1 MPSDEGVGELEQ
13 LKTQV
18 AQNTLDIGELKRN
31 YSALKETTD
40 DLRQEIEDISAN
52 YLKLENTI
60 FRESKETRDT
70 MRGLIDKQS
79 DLINSVLGF
88 RESAAVRENDISKLR
103 IETRRDIVFKI
114 IGYVSTATV
123 AGGVLYELIVK

>member
-1 MPSDEGVGELEQ
+1 MSELEQ
-13 LKTQV
+13 LRQQV

-31 YSALKETTD
+31 YDSLKDDQD
-40 DLRQEIEDISAN
+40 DLRKDFADISAN

-60 FRESKETRDT
+60 FRENKETRET
-70 MRGLIDKQS
+70 MRGLLDKQS

-88 RESAAVRENDISKLR
+88 KESAAVRESDINRLK
-103 IETRRDIVFKI
+103 IESRRDIVFKV

-123 AGGVLYELIVK
+123 AGGLLYEVVIK

>member
-1 MPSDEGVGELEQ
+1 MEFEGVSELEQ
-13 LKTQV
+13 LRQQV

-31 YSALKETTD
+31 YDSLKDDQD
-40 DLRQEIEDISAN
+40 DLRKDFADISAN

-60 FRESKETRDT
+60 FRENKETRET
-70 MRGLIDKQS
+70 MRGLLDKQS

-88 RESAAVRENDISKLR
+88 KESAAVRESDINRLK
-103 IETRRDIVFKI
+103 IESRRDIVFKV

-123 AGGVLYELIVK
+123 AGGLLYEVVIK